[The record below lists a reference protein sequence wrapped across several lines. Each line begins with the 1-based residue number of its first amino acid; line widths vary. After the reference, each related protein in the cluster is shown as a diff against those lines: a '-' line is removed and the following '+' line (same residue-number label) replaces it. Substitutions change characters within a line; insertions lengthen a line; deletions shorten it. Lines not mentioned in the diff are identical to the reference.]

1 MNAIIPIPRCPIQVR
16 QATEKDISFIDG
28 LQKIHSHMVSFLQ
41 FKALEGKIKAGHV
54 LVAEERDEETKRRR
68 DEVKS
73 VGGESSTQSLRH
85 SVSPS
90 LLGYC
95 IGQDQY
101 SGRDDVGVIYQLNVL
116 PLKQR
121 HLIGATLVKAM
132 FDRAAY
138 GCKLFCLWCAQDIQ
152 ANFFWESIG
161 FVPLAF
167 RTGSRA
173 KQRIHIYWQKRVRD
187 GDTTTPWWF
196 PSNTK
201 SGMVREDRLVF
212 PIPRGVHWR
221 DPMPVLLPNIA
232 VAPPVPK
239 PLTLPGGAAVS
250 PRPEQPKL
258 THHQKAAIH
267 RAQSRHLAGVPLGK
281 KAVLTS
287 SGIKYVERTDFV
299 PETDTPEELVAP
311 KKEKRPAKPK
321 LTHDPEF
328 FRKTREL
335 RDRFLEDVNSDPMAL
350 PNPETKY
357 QVVKQIEQTL
367 TPALSRSTGRGSKL
381 LDAA

>member
-1 MNAIIPIPRCPIQVR
+1 
-16 QATEKDISFIDG
+16 
-28 LQKIHSHMVSFLQ
+28 
-41 FKALEGKIKAGHV
+41 
-54 LVAEERDEETKRRR
+54 
-68 DEVKS
+68 
-73 VGGESSTQSLRH
+73 
-85 SVSPS
+85 
-90 LLGYC
+90 
-95 IGQDQY
+95 
-101 SGRDDVGVIYQLNVL
+101 
-116 PLKQR
+116 
-121 HLIGATLVKAM
+121 
-132 FDRAAY
+132 
-138 GCKLFCLWCAQDIQ
+138 
-152 ANFFWESIG
+152 
-161 FVPLAF
+161 
-167 RTGSRA
+167 
-173 KQRIHIYWQKRVRD
+173 
-187 GDTTTPWWF
+187 
-196 PSNTK
+196 
-201 SGMVREDRLVF
+201 
-212 PIPRGVHWR
+212 
-221 DPMPVLLPNIA
+221 MPVLLPNIA

-311 KKEKRPAKPK
+311 KKEKRARAGGAK

-335 RDRFLEDVNSDPMAL
+335 RDRFLEDVNSDPLAL

-357 QVVKQIEQTL
+357 QVVRQIEQAL
-367 TPALSRSTGRGSKL
+367 TPTLARNTGRGSKL